1 MQFLYVLLE
10 VLVKCLIGSITGAG
24 VGMLIFGIGLV
35 VDGAPD
41 FNRYGPPP
49 GPAFIGLGAGLLV
62 GAITLMGLF
71 FGPLSRRRW
80 FVVSDVDDAPPVK
93 KWKQV
98 G

>member
-10 VLVKCLIGSITGAG
+10 VVVKVLIASVTGAG
-24 VGMLIFGIGLV
+24 VGLLIFGIGMV
-35 VDGAPD
+35 ADGAPD

-49 GPAFIGLGAGLLV
+49 GPAFIGLGSGLLI
-62 GAITLMGLF
+62 GAASLMGLF

-80 FVVSDVDDAPPVK
+80 FIVSDSEAPPIK